1 MELCNK
7 IGQSSVVKIIFKK
20 QLFFK
25 VKLGLKHDN
34 ILPKI
39 AKKNYGFPF
48 AIFFRHPLRRMNTG
62 AVWAQE
68 NLYVWSFNMMQECVN
83 AKFHENIASR
93 ENKKALSPF
102 YHEKKIIFYQKY
114 FLW

>member
-39 AKKNYGFPF
+39 AKKKIWLPVRD
-48 AIFFRHPLRRMNTG
+48 FFSPPTSTYEHRCGVSTGKSLCLVIQHDARM
-62 AVWAQE
+62 
-68 NLYVWSFNMMQECVN
+68 C
-83 AKFHENIASR
+83 
-93 ENKKALSPF
+93 
-102 YHEKKIIFYQKY
+102 
-114 FLW
+114 